1 MTLTPIPLDP
11 ATKLAATRTFLSH
24 ERTMMS
30 WVRTATSMISF
41 GFTIYKF
48 FQVELADRPAPDM
61 MIGPR
66 GFALILIGIG
76 LGSLAL
82 AFLDHRLSLR
92 SMRATYGDVVSRRS
106 VAGLVAA
113 LVAGLGALAILFVAL
128 GR

>member
-1 MTLTPIPLDP
+1 MPPTFEKLD
-11 ATKLAATRTFLSH
+11 TTTRFAADRTFLAY
-24 ERTMMS
+24 ERTMMA

-48 FQVELADRPAPDM
+48 FQLELADRPAVDR

-66 GFALILIGIG
+66 GFALILIAIG

-82 AFLDHRLSLR
+82 AFIEHRQSLR
-92 SMRATYGDVVSRRS
+92 LMRTTYGGDVIRRS
-106 VAGLVAA
+106 IAGVVGA
-113 LVAGLGALAILFVAL
+113 LVAGLGTLAILFVAF